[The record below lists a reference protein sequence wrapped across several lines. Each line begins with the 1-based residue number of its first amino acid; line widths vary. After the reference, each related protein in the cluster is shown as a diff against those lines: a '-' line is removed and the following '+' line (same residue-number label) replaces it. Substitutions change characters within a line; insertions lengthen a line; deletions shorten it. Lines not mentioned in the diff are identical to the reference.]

1 MARDDAPHENAGDPP
16 RYRQSSFVTGD
27 CTAGS
32 DGPITRGDWERL
44 PADPDPERDLGYRI
58 EHWDTFRANDDGEN
72 VMFLP
77 SDESLL
83 KTDAFVVADENS
95 VCDVN
100 ERL

>member
-1 MARDDAPHENAGDPP
+1 MARDDAQHENAADAR
-16 RYRQSSFVTGD
+16 RYRQSSF
-27 CTAGS
+27 ASS
-32 DGPITRGDWERL
+32 DRSASSRGPITRQDWEQL

-58 EHWDTFRANDDGEN
+58 EHWDTFRANDDGDS

>member
-1 MARDDAPHENAGDPP
+1 MARDDAPHENVADAP
-16 RYRQSSFVTGD
+16 RYRQFSFASSDSAAKHRGPVT
-27 CTAGS
+27 
-32 DGPITRGDWERL
+32 RQDWEQL
-44 PADPDPERDLGYRI
+44 PADPDPEDDLGYRI
-58 EHWDTFRANDDGEN
+58 EHWDTFRANDDGDS

>member
-1 MARDDAPHENAGDPP
+1 MARDDAPHENAADTP
-16 RYRQSSFVTGD
+16 RSRQSSFTSEGHS
-27 CTAGS
+27 AGS
-32 DGPITRGDWERL
+32 HAPVTRQDWERL

-58 EHWDTFRANDDGEN
+58 EHWDTFRANDDGDS

-77 SDESLL
+77 SDEKLL
-83 KTDAFVVADENS
+83 KTDAFLIADRTS